1 MSTKSVPQSPLAGGV
16 PNASFSPPA
25 VGRVVVILPALNEAE
40 AIGNVLT
47 RMPRSELK
55 AQGYALSVWV
65 IDGKSKDGTR
75 DVAMNNGA
83 GVLVQRGNGKG
94 NAMTQAFDFFVDP
107 EVNAPAERPGSPRY
121 FIMLDSDGTYPPEA
135 IPSFVNALNAGY
147 DVVMGSRFQGLIE
160 TGALTD
166 LNRLGNR
173 FLTRFAGFLF
183 RAPVTDVCT
192 GMWGLSERFLRRF
205 APTANGFDLE
215 ADIFA
220 SACNDVSR
228 MTEVPIH
235 YSRRIGTAKLVPIRT
250 GLQIAWRLL
259 LRWLRREE
267 TRLTGRSRVEQLTEE
282 AS

>member
-1 MSTKSVPQSPLAGGV
+1 M
-16 PNASFSPPA
+16 PNVSPPH

-40 AIGNVLT
+40 AIGGVLT
-47 RMPRSELK
+47 RMPRNELK

-65 IDGKSKDGTR
+65 VDGKSKDATR
-75 DVAMNNGA
+75 DVAMSNGA
-83 GVLVQRGNGKG
+83 GILVQRGSGKG
-94 NAMTQAFDFFVDP
+94 NAMTQAFDFFVEP
-107 EVNAPAERPGSPRY
+107 EVNPPAEQPASQRY

-135 IPSFVNALNAGY
+135 IPSFVNALDEGY

-166 LNRLGNR
+166 LNRFGNR
-173 FLTRFAGFLF
+173 ALTRFASFLF

-205 APTANGFDLE
+205 VSTANGFDLE

-220 SACNDVSR
+220 SACNEVSR
-228 MTEVPIH
+228 MTEVPIS
-235 YSRRIGTAKLVPIRT
+235 YARRIGTPKLVPIRT

-259 LRWLRREE
+259 LRWMRRED
-267 TRLTGRSRVEQLTEE
+267 TRLMDPTEQPTGG

>member
-1 MSTKSVPQSPLAGGV
+1 MSTAESMPHSPLAGGV
-16 PNASFSPPA
+16 PNASFSPPR

-40 AIGNVLT
+40 AIGNVLA
-47 RMPRSELK
+47 RMPRNELK

-65 IDGKSKDGTR
+65 VDGRSKDRTR
-75 DVAMNNGA
+75 DVAMSNGA

-107 EVNAPAERPGSPRY
+107 EENPPWEQFGSQRY

-135 IPSFVNALNAGY
+135 IPSFVNALDEGY

-160 TGALTD
+160 TGALTA

-205 APTANGFDLE
+205 ASTANGFDLE

-220 SACNDVSR
+220 SACNEVSR
-228 MTEVPIH
+228 LTEVPIS
-235 YSRRIGTAKLVPIRT
+235 YARRIGTPKLVPIRT
-250 GLQIAWRLL
+250 GLQIAWRLF
-259 LRWLRREE
+259 LRWIGQEE
-267 TRLTGRSRVEQLTEE
+267 THPTDRRDRLTGG

>member
-1 MSTKSVPQSPLAGGV
+1 MSTAESLAHSPSGGRGVSNVSVPH
-16 PNASFSPPA
+16 
-25 VGRVVVILPALNEAE
+25 VGRVVVLLPALNEAE
-40 AIGNVLT
+40 AIGDVLT
-47 RMPRSELK
+47 RMPRTELK

-65 IDGKSKDGTR
+65 VDGKSKDATR
-75 DVAMNNGA
+75 DVAMRNGA

-107 EVNAPAERPGSPRY
+107 EVNPPVGQPGSQRN
-121 FIMLDSDGTYPPEA
+121 FIMLDSDGTYPPET
-135 IPSFVNALNAGY
+135 IPSFVNALDAGY
-147 DVVMGSRFQGLIE
+147 DVVMGSRFRGRIE

-173 FLTRFAGFLF
+173 VLTGFASFLF

-205 APTANGFDLE
+205 ASTANGFDLE

-220 SACNDVSR
+220 SACSEVDR
-228 MTEVPIH
+228 MTEVPIR
-235 YSRRIGTAKLVPIRT
+235 YSRRIGTPKLVPLRT

-267 TRLTGRSRVEQLTEE
+267 TRLTERNRMEQVTGE